1 MTDIL
6 KRMTFA
12 SPLRSVRRRLRL
24 QAALDGGA
32 RAAVVAAT
40 LMLGAVYLWRL
51 RVFGQRGL
59 LMAGLVA
66 LLVVVAGA
74 LERALRRIPL
84 DRAALAID
92 RTHGLHDR
100 LRSALAFAAEAA
112 PTPFMLAAIADAE
125 AAARTVE
132 PRRAAPWQRPEAL
145 GAAAVVGT
153 VAALVALLQFPTH
166 AKLAALPPL
175 PPRLTVDRAL
185 LEPERQA
192 AAALAAQAAQSG
204 DEDTKQLAN
213 ELNQLLQQIDAEELT
228 RKQAFDKLAQLENQ
242 YLRASDGQLDELKQK
257 LRKAGTELAKS
268 KKLAETGRAL
278 QEDDPAKAQ
287 KELQKLAA
295 EAEARANEP
304 KPDSKFEQQ
313 QREEMARALEEAAK
327 QQEKSAEEK
336 KQQAEEQKLR
346 DEERRLKKELA
357 ERPKDEELQRKL
369 QRNQREL
376 QRLEREKQ
384 QRAEQQRQLQRL
396 QREMERAAE
405 QLRQKLS
412 PQALQQ
418 LAEQMRQMQ
427 SEMTKLGNQGRAQ
440 MQIAEI
446 KEVLR
451 RAGKSSQGRNGQS
464 GQGKDGQGQEQ
475 SQQQANGK
483 GGKGKGD
490 KGDERLRE
498 FNQHAGGKSDTLIL
512 GENGGKSDTM
522 LLLPLPMGPGPGQE
536 KPGPSGKG
544 PGQELPGGDG
554 IGKEHDANLMG
565 DATTLGGKRHDTRV
579 EGAQGAGPS
588 RSQTI
593 LGSAEKGFASTG
605 YKRVYGDYTAV
616 VEEVMS
622 KERVPPGYRYFI
634 KRYFQLIKPRE

>member
-1 MTDIL
+1 MIL
-6 KRMTFA
+6 DR
-12 SPLRSVRRRLRL
+12 PLRSVRRRLRW

-32 RAAVVAAT
+32 RAAVLAAA
-40 LMLGAVYLWRL
+40 LLLGAVYLWRL
-51 RVFGQRGL
+51 RLLSGRGFGL
-59 LMAGLVA
+59 AVA
-66 LLVVVAGA
+66 LAVVVVLVGA

-92 RTHGLHDR
+92 RSHGLHDR
-100 LRSALAFAAEAA
+100 LRSALAFSAEPA

-125 AAARTVE
+125 TAARGIDA
-132 PRRAAPWQRPEAL
+132 RRAAPWRRPEPLA
-145 GAAAVVGT
+145 AAAVVAT
-153 VAALVALLQFPTH
+153 VAVIVGLLRFPSH
-166 AKLAALPPL
+166 ARFAPVPPL
-175 PPRLTVDRAL
+175 PPRLSVSSAL

-192 AAALAAQAAQSG
+192 TAELAALAAQSG
-204 DEDTKQLAN
+204 DEDTKQLA
-213 ELNQLLQQIDAEELT
+213 EQLNQLLQQIDAEELT
-228 RKQAFDKLAQLENQ
+228 RKQAFDKLAQLENK
-242 YLRASDGQLDELKQK
+242 YLHASDGQLEELKRQ
-257 LRKAGTELAKS
+257 LRKAGTELQKS

-278 QEDDPAKAQ
+278 QEDDPARAQ

-295 EAEARANEP
+295 EAEARAKDP

-313 QREEMARALEEAAK
+313 QREEMARALEEAAR
-327 QQEKSAEEK
+327 QQEKTAAEK
-336 KQQAEEQKLR
+336 KQEQEEQKLR

-357 ERPKDEELQRKL
+357 EKPNDQELQRKL

-376 QRLEREKQ
+376 QRLERDKQ
-384 QRAEQQRQLQRL
+384 QQAEQQRQLQRL
-396 QREMERAAE
+396 QRELQRAAE

-418 LAEQMRQMQ
+418 LQEQMRQMQ

-451 RAGKSSQGRNGQS
+451 RAGKSSPGKNGQN
-464 GQGKDGQGQEQ
+464 GKDGKDGQGQGQ

-483 GGKGKGD
+483 SGKGKGD
-490 KGDERLRE
+490 KGEERLRE
-498 FNQHAGGKSDTLIL
+498 FDQRAGGKSDTLLL
-512 GENGGKSDTM
+512 GDKGGNSDTQ
-522 LLLPLPMGPGPGQE
+522 LLLPMPMGPGQQQPGQ
-536 KPGPSGKG
+536 SGKE

-554 IGKEHDANLMG
+554 IGKEHDPNLMG
-565 DATTLGGKRHDTRV
+565 NATVLGGKRHDTRV

-622 KERVPPGYRYFI
+622 KEGVPPGYRFFI

>member
-1 MTDIL
+1 MIL
-6 KRMTFA
+6 DR
-12 SPLRSVRRRLRL
+12 PLGSVRRRLRL
-24 QAALDGGA
+24 QAAFDGAA
-32 RAAVVAAT
+32 RAAVLAAA

-51 RVFGQRGL
+51 RVFGGRGL
-59 LMAGLVA
+59 GLAGVLAVA
-66 LLVVVAGA
+66 IVVAGA

-92 RTHGLHDR
+92 VSHALHDR
-100 LRSALAFAAEAA
+100 LRSALAFSAETA
-112 PTPFMLAAIADAE
+112 PTPFMLAAIADAAE
-125 AAARTVE
+125 VAQTVD
-132 PRRAAPWQRPEAL
+132 PRRAAPWHRPEPLA
-145 GAAAVVGT
+145 AAAVVAT
-153 VAALVALLQFPTH
+153 VAVIVGLLQFPSH
-166 AKLAALPPL
+166 AHIAALPPL
-175 PPRLTVDRAL
+175 PPRLSVDRAL

-192 AAALAAQAAQSG
+192 AAELAAIAAQSG
-204 DEDTKQLAN
+204 DEDTKRLA
-213 ELNQLLQQIDAEELT
+213 EQLNQLLQQIDAEELT
-228 RKQAFDKLAQLENQ
+228 RKQAFDKLAQLENK
-242 YLRASDGQLDELKQK
+242 YLQASDGQLDELKQK

-295 EAEARANEP
+295 EAEARSKDP
-304 KPDSKFEQQ
+304 RPDSKFEQQ
-313 QREEMARALEEAAK
+313 QREEMARALEEAAR
-327 QQEKSAEEK
+327 QQEKTAEEK
-336 KQQAEEQKLR
+336 KQQQEEQRLR
-346 DEERRLKKELA
+346 DEERRLEKELA
-357 ERPKDEELQRKL
+357 EKPDDPELQRKL

-384 QRAEQQRQLQRL
+384 AKAEQQRQLQRL
-396 QREMERAAE
+396 QRELERAAE

-412 PQALQQ
+412 PEALQQ
-418 LAEQMRQMQ
+418 LSEQMRQMQ
-427 SEMTKLGNQGRAQ
+427 NEMTKLGNQGRAQ

-451 RAGKSSQGRNGQS
+451 RAGKSSPGQNGPGGKDGKS
-464 GQGKDGQGQEQ
+464 GQGQ
-475 SQQQANGK
+475 SQQAANGK
-483 GGKGKGD
+483 GQKGKGKGKGD
-490 KGDERLRE
+490 KSEERLRE
-498 FNQHAGGKSDTLIL
+498 FDQRAGGKSDTLIL
-512 GENGGKSDTM
+512 GENGGKSDTQ
-522 LLLPLPMGPGPGQE
+522 LLLPMPMGPGQQ
-536 KPGPSGKG
+536 KPGPSGKE

-565 DATTLGGKRHDTRV
+565 DATALGGKRHDTRV

-622 KERVPPGYRYFI
+622 KERVPPGYRFFI